1 MRILAVDDD
10 AAILELL
17 IEGLAV
23 SGHSDV
29 VTANSGEA
37 AVEILAS
44 TDTPFDCFLLD
55 IQMPGMD
62 GVDLCAHIRGL
73 EIYHTAPILMVTAM
87 SQKSYIDRAF
97 TMGATDYITKPFDF
111 LEVGTR
117 LSLAQKQMAA
127 APATTGTTAMPS
139 QGRSREV
146 SPEHSLCEPVEILG
160 VDHVVGYVAFDNYV
174 LQLTRS
180 HLFLSSVFAVKIA
193 GIERLYAK
201 LPVSGFRDLLADMAR
216 LIVDRSDPVGTLLSY
231 RGNGVFLCMNHK
243 GNKLAHS
250 ELEAQ
255 LHDKA
260 TPVFA
265 ALETTPGQPDYQLV
279 VGEQVS
285 LGLMSRSGS
294 LNHLRRAIDKVE
306 TKAQFLADMKS
317 ALEKDNVE
325 DIHKREMR
333 AQKKQG
339 YETFLRESLMD
350 APSLQDI
357 RQG

>member
-37 AVEILAS
+37 AVDILAS

-73 EIYHTAPILMVTAM
+73 EIYHKAPILMVTAM

-117 LSLAQKQMAA
+117 LSLAQKQAAA
-127 APATTGTTAMPS
+127 APGITG
-139 QGRSREV
+139 QGNGRDV
-146 SPEHSLCEPVEILG
+146 SPDHSLCEPVEILG

-180 HLFLSSVFAVKIA
+180 HLFLSSVFAIKIA

-201 LPVSGFRDLLADMAR
+201 LPVTGFRDLLADIAR

-243 GNKLAHS
+243 GNKQAHS
-250 ELEAQ
+250 ELEAL

-265 ALETTPGQPDYQLV
+265 ALETMPGQPDYQLV

-317 ALEKDNVE
+317 ALEKDNDE
-325 DIHKREMR
+325 DNHKREMR

-357 RQG
+357 RQT

>member
-17 IEGLAV
+17 SEGLAV

-37 AVEILAS
+37 AVKILAS
-44 TDTPFDCFLLD
+44 SDTPFDCFLLD

-62 GVDLCAHIRGL
+62 GVALCAHIRTL
-73 EIYHTAPILMVTAM
+73 DRYRTAPILMVTAM

-97 TMGATDYITKPFDF
+97 TAGATDYITKPFDF

-117 LSLAQKQMAA
+117 LNLAKQQVAASIGNDAGTSALLGQKPPP
-127 APATTGTTAMPS
+127 PAD
-139 QGRSREV
+139 
-146 SPEHSLCEPVEILG
+146 HSLCEPVEILG

-180 HLFLSSVFAVKIA
+180 HLFLSSVFAIKIA
-193 GIERLYAK
+193 GIEQLYAK
-201 LPVSGFRDLLADMAR
+201 LPGSDFRDLLGDVAR
-216 LIVDRSDPVGTLLSY
+216 LIVDRADPVGTLLSY

-243 GNKLAHS
+243 GSKQAHG
-250 ELEAQ
+250 ELEAG
-255 LHDKA
+255 LYDKA
-260 TPVFA
+260 APVFGDLQRGDA
-265 ALETTPGQPDYQLV
+265 APEIQLI

-306 TKAQFLADMKS
+306 TKALFLKDIKS
-317 ALEKDNVE
+317 AIAKDSAEDSRKRQMLEL
-325 DIHKREMR
+325 
-333 AQKKQG
+333 KKQG
-339 YETFLRESLMD
+339 YETFLRESLQD
-350 APSLQDI
+350 APSLVDI
-357 RQG
+357 RQA